1 MTRLTSLSLRT
12 KILAGTCTALIMG
25 GIILLGLSE
34 PKRVSIVAEPEQ
46 IIDIIPEPIPEPI
59 LEPEKGFPI
68 ETAEIEVKEE
78 PKIQEPVAK
87 PKPRF
92 KVYPIYA
99 ETKLAPNGMPM
110 CEHSKD
116 KPHKSDKNPKWSP
129 DHECCLDPYEIP
141 NGACYYP
148 QKYDKLI
155 KKYFEHLNK

>member
-1 MTRLTSLSLRT
+1 MNTSLRI
-12 KILAGTCTALIMG
+12 KILVGTCTTLVMEGIVLI
-25 GIILLGLSE
+25 GLSE
-34 PKRVSIVAEPEQ
+34 PKRVSIVAEPEP
-46 IIDIIPEPIPEPI
+46 IPETIPEPTPEPI

-78 PKIQEPVAK
+78 PVKPVVKPA

-99 ETKLAPNGMPM
+99 ETKLAPNGKPM

-148 QKYDKLI
+148 PKYDKLI
-155 KKYFEHLNK
+155 KKYLIKS